1 MVFLPCF
8 EINFIEQIYFLSFH
22 RSVAQKNFI
31 IKLKSYQ
38 LAINNR
44 TDSETVLLVNQALK
58 DLSHSYWGISLV
70 AFQFLFYS
78 DDEDL
83 VTSNVFFLLQNEST
97 QRAALNSLHY
107 FPESWLRYE
116 SKILSL
122 IKDTGSLTSCLQVL
136 DLRASSSPAQPFKQ
150 EIIGLIQ
157 KQLNSSMDIFLLNL
171 IHFADASEGQLRTQL
186 IELLEPMVNDLEPSV
201 YFRSLLLMPD
211 KLEESIFLKKLEELS
226 FDNRITR
233 EQAAQNISE
242 ILNNHTLDCM
252 LDIVRF
258 LREYPSSLNT
268 VLCHYGE
275 TIAKEYSDINV
286 EIFEYLQFSNSLD
299 VHVQIQLSILLYL
312 SSKANS
318 NFKENELLNEIVEF
332 IIDQNLL
339 SIITTQKH
347 LLPNLYLYI
356 TMNNNDNSQSSDA
369 IYNACIDLV
378 SSDNSK

>member
-1 MVFLPCF
+1 MQALYPKSTVLKLLTKAQSNNKNDN
-8 EINFIEQIYFLSFH
+8 NFVDNGLSALLRNQFH
-22 RSVAQKNFI
+22 RADLFSVFSSLCGSKNFI

-58 DLSHSYWGISLV
+58 DLSHPYWGISLV

-97 QRAALNSLHY
+97 QRAGLNSLHY

-122 IKDTGSLTSCLQVL
+122 IKDTSSLTSCLQVL
-136 DLRASSSPAQPFKQ
+136 DLRVSSSPAQPVKQ

-186 IELLEPMVNDLEPSV
+186 IELLEPLVNDLEPSV

-211 KLEESIFLKKLEELS
+211 KLEESIFSKNLK
-226 FDNRITR
+226 
-233 EQAAQNISE
+233 
-242 ILNNHTLDCM
+242 
-252 LDIVRF
+252 
-258 LREYPSSLNT
+258 SS
-268 VLCHYGE
+268 
-275 TIAKEYSDINV
+275 A
-286 EIFEYLQFSNSLD
+286 
-299 VHVQIQLSILLYL
+299 
-312 SSKANS
+312 
-318 NFKENELLNEIVEF
+318 
-332 IIDQNLL
+332 
-339 SIITTQKH
+339 SIIE
-347 LLPNLYLYI
+347 
-356 TMNNNDNSQSSDA
+356 SRA
-369 IYNACIDLV
+369 
-378 SSDNSK
+378 SKQHRIFRKY